1 MKELT
6 KKQKILRSLIVI
18 FCFLFLILGVFLFLK
33 FTGFYEKINSVQ
45 KLKDAIISFGI
56 YGKIFFVTLQF
67 LQVTFLPIPSTI
79 VTITGA
85 LIYGALEAS
94 LLSFAGILLGSAFA
108 FYLGQ
113 SFGKK
118 LVSFMVGEQSCRKW
132 TAKLNKA
139 KYSFFI
145 MMLLPFFPDDIL
157 CLVAGLTD
165 MSWEFFIIVNL
176 VSRPIGILITCYLGS
191 GTLIPYSGWGIPVW
205 IVIIIATLILLFLTT
220 KYQDKID
227 DFITKKRKK

>member
-205 IVIIIATLILLFLTT
+205 IVIIIATLILLYLTT